1 MRKAALVIME
11 VQSTHVAVDHVLGWQ
26 RAFAP
31 VAGTWCRLGT
41 SVHRV
46 PVGPNVGPNSSHVW
60 LHLVVLELVPSG
72 TDNVVQF
79 SPADG
84 A

>member
-11 VQSTHVAVDHVLGWQ
+11 VQPTHVAVDHVLGWQ

-31 VAGTWCRLGT
+31 FTGTWRRLGT

-46 PVGPNVGPNSSHVW
+46 PVSPNVRSDSAHVGF
-60 LHLVVLELVPSG
+60 HLVVLELVPSS
-72 TDNVVQF
+72 TDDVVQL